1 MAAFTGLD
9 DTPTYTENGGLT
21 VLDDDATLDGAATYN
36 GATLTLARDGGANPN
51 DVFDGSGTLSL
62 SDGQVLLQEIE
73 DQSSEPIDIIVGTYT
88 NADGALVITFNAD
101 ATGARV
107 NAVLEQLVYGY
118 GGEAPPPT
126 AQIDY
131 AFDDGQSPVATGSI
145 TVTLVGEND
154 PPSLDSLTPAAAYRP
169 GSPGV
174 VLSPSLV
181 ITDPDSTT
189 LASAVVQIVDRPDE
203 PLIPETSTD
212 TPDADDVLSAD
223 PGSTGIDVLYNP
235 ATHALTLSG
244 TATLDQYRQVLA
256 TVAYSS
262 TDADPSQGGASTT
275 RSITWQ
281 LDDGGRGH
289 NLSAVQTTT
298 LHFTPSLDLDGGA
311 AGDGFATA
319 YTENDPAV
327 PIADTDAVVTNA
339 AGNLTFA
346 TITLTNAKPGDSLAI
361 AGALPGG
368 ITGTVDTTSV
378 PGQII
383 VGLGGATSPANYQ
396 AALRQVVFGSS
407 SENPDTAPRDITVV
421 VGDETETS
429 NTAHT
434 TIAVTAVND
443 APVAQA
449 GSASGNEDTTI
460 FGNAVATDADNSAAQ
475 LTYSLVG
482 VNGGATH
489 GTVALNPDGSFT
501 YAPAADFNGG
511 DSFSFKANDGALD
524 SNTASVAITVAPV
537 NDAPVLGGDD
547 AITVAEGGTV
557 AVTTADLTASD
568 IDNSAAELVYT
579 VTGTSHGSVLKSGAA
594 AASFTQADVDA
605 SLVSFS
611 HDGSELDGS
620 FTVSLTDGTAAPQGA
635 TVTAAVSPH
644 VNDAPV
650 LGGDDAITIANGGAV
665 VVTTADLTASD
676 PDNTPA
682 ELVYTVTGVT
692 HGVVRR
698 SGAATASFTQADLAA
713 NLVSFQHDGSGAA
726 GGFTVSLSDGG
737 APQTATVTATVSSG
751 LAPTDITGGP
761 LAIAENSPNGTLVG
775 TVTGQDPDGQPLA
788 YALTDNGGGRFAIDN
803 AGNITVANGV
813 LLDFEQ
819 APGHI
824 IVARVTDSDGL
835 SFDKAFTVAV
845 GDLEPEVAIGGPGPD
860 TLFAGAAADTL
871 NGGGGDDVLL
881 GGGGNDYLVGG
892 GGNDK
897 AFGEAGNDT
906 VIGADGDD
914 YLNGGADDDLLVG
927 NGGADTLLGDSGN
940 DYLDGGDGA
949 DLLFGGSG
957 TDTVLGAGGDDY
969 VNGGAGD
976 DLVFGGD
983 GADTLLGEDGNDYL
997 NGENGNDIIF
1007 AHDGNDTVIGGDGDD
1022 YLSAGAGDDVLVGGN
1037 GNDTLFAGSGSDYL
1051 KGDAGDDRFIFDAT
1065 FQTSLVIDFTPGAGP
1080 VGHDVIQFATAT
1092 FANFADAMAH
1102 AVQDGTNTVFTDA
1115 GGHTLTLANVLKTSL
1130 VADDF
1135 TFA

>member
-1 MAAFTGLD
+1 M
-9 DTPTYTENGGLT
+9 
-21 VLDDDATLDGAATYN
+21 
-36 GATLTLARDGGANPN
+36 
-51 DVFDGSGTLSL
+51 
-62 SDGQVLLQEIE
+62 
-73 DQSSEPIDIIVGTYT
+73 
-88 NADGALVITFNAD
+88 
-101 ATGARV
+101 
-107 NAVLEQLVYGY
+107 
-118 GGEAPPPT
+118 
-126 AQIDY
+126 
-131 AFDDGQSPVATGSI
+131 
-145 TVTLVGEND
+145 
-154 PPSLDSLTPAAAYRP
+154 
-169 GSPGV
+169 
-174 VLSPSLV
+174 
-181 ITDPDSTT
+181 
-189 LASAVVQIVDRPDE
+189 DRPDD
-203 PLIPETSTD
+203 PFNSETTTD
-212 TPDADDVLSAD
+212 TPDDDDVLSANA
-223 PGSTGIDVLYNP
+223 GGTGISVAYDP
-235 ATHALTLSG
+235 ATHVLTLSG

-275 RSITWQ
+275 RTIEWQ
-281 LDDGGRGH
+281 LDDGGRSD

-298 LHFTPSLDLDGGA
+298 LHFTPTLDLDGGA

-319 YTENDPAV
+319 YTENGAAV
-327 PIADTDAVVTNA
+327 PVADTDALVTNSGG
-339 AGNLTFA
+339 GNLTFA

-383 VGLGGATSPANYQ
+383 VGLGGKNSPASYQ

-407 SENPDTAPRDITVV
+407 SENPDTSLRDITVV
-421 VGDETETS
+421 VGDGIETS

-443 APVAQA
+443 APVAQF

-460 FGNAVATDADNSAAQ
+460 FGNAVATDVDNTAAQ

-482 VNGGATH
+482 VNGGAQH
-489 GTVALNPDGSFT
+489 GTVSLNPDGSFAYT
-501 YAPAADFNGG
+501 PAADFNGT
-511 DSFSFKANDGALD
+511 DSFSFKASDGALD

-547 AITVAEGGTV
+547 AIS
-557 AVTTADLTASD
+557 VT
-568 IDNSAAELVYT
+568 
-579 VTGTSHGSVLKSGAA
+579 
-594 AASFTQADVDA
+594 
-605 SLVSFS
+605 
-611 HDGSELDGS
+611 
-620 FTVSLTDGTAAPQGA
+620 
-635 TVTAAVSPH
+635 
-644 VNDAPV
+644 
-650 LGGDDAITIANGGAV
+650 NGGAV

-676 PDNTPA
+676 VDNTPA
-682 ELVYTVTGVT
+682 ELVYTVTGTT

-737 APQTATVTATVSSG
+737 APAQAATVTATISSQ

-761 LAIAENSPNGTLVG
+761 LAIAENSPNGALVG

-788 YALTDNGGGRFAIDN
+788 YALTDNGGRRFAIDN
-803 AGNITVANGV
+803 AGNITVANGI

-835 SFDKAFTVAV
+835 SFAKAFTVAV
-845 GDLEPEVAIGGPGPD
+845 GDLEPEVATGGPGPD

-871 NGGGGDDVLL
+871 SGGGGDDVLL
-881 GGGGNDYLVGG
+881 AGGGNDYLVGG

-906 VIGADGDD
+906 VIGAEGDD
-914 YLNGGADDDLLVG
+914 YLNGGADDDLIIG

-997 NGENGNDIIF
+997 NGENGNDTIF

-1037 GNDTLFAGSGSDYL
+1037 GKTRCLPAPAATTSRATPATTGSSSTRRSRRASSSTSRRAPGSW
-1051 KGDAGDDRFIFDAT
+1051 AT
-1065 FQTSLVIDFTPGAGP
+1065 T
-1080 VGHDVIQFATAT
+1080 
-1092 FANFADAMAH
+1092 
-1102 AVQDGTNTVFTDA
+1102 
-1115 GGHTLTLANVLKTSL
+1115 
-1130 VADDF
+1130 
-1135 TFA
+1135 